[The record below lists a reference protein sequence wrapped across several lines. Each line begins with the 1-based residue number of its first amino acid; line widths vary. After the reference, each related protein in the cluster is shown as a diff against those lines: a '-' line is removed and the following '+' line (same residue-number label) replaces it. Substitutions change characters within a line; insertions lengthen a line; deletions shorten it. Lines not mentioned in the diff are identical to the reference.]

1 MELFAGSTEIEKAL
15 QAVGELLTAEGRTI
29 GIVVVGGAAL
39 NLLGVVER
47 TTRDVDVLALAAPSE
62 SDWPMLVEP
71 PEQLPDWLQRA
82 TREVGRDM
90 DLMSDWLNTGPALQ
104 WRQGLP
110 PGLDTRVAWRQFSG
124 LAVGI
129 ASRYDLI
136 FLKLYAAADS
146 DGPESVHYQDL
157 LRLQP
162 TGAELEAAAEW
173 VRAQD
178 TSPDFAKILDQVLS
192 HARQDL
198 S

>member
-1 MELFAGSTEIEKAL
+1 MESFAGSTQIESVL
-15 QAVGELLTAEGRTI
+15 QAVGELLAAEGHTI
-29 GIVVVGGAAL
+29 GIVIVGGAAL

-47 TTRDVDVLALAAPSE
+47 TTRDVDVLAFAVPSE
-62 SDWPMLVEP
+62 GDRPTLVEP

-82 TREVGRDM
+82 IREVGRDAA
-90 DLMSDWLNTGPALQ
+90 LISDWLNTGPALQ

-110 PGLDTRVAWRQFSG
+110 PGLETRVEWRQFSA
-124 LAVGI
+124 LTVGI
-129 ASRYDLI
+129 AGRYDLV
-136 FLKLYAAADS
+136 FLKLYASADS
-146 DGPESVHYQDL
+146 TGPESVHYQDL

-162 TGAELEAAAEW
+162 SGDELDKAAEW

-178 TSPDFAKILDQVLS
+178 ASPDFARILEEVVS

>member
-1 MELFAGSTEIEKAL
+1 MVADLSNLGDGCWTVELFAGRTEIEKAL
-15 QAVGELLTAEGRTI
+15 QAVGELLTAEGHTI

-62 SDWPMLVEP
+62 SDRPMLVEP
-71 PEQLPDWLQRA
+71 PAQLPDWLQRA

-110 PGLDTRVAWRQFSG
+110 PGLETRVAWRQFSG

-129 ASRYDLI
+129 RVQ
-136 FLKLYAAADS
+136 
-146 DGPESVHYQDL
+146 E
-157 LRLQP
+157 
-162 TGAELEAAAEW
+162 
-173 VRAQD
+173 